1 MKIISHANIVPKA
14 EIDTMRIYADLGE
27 TTLST
32 AANAMPRLESSSACT
47 GTPRRLSVPKRR
59 GAWPARDRLN
69 IMRVVM

>member
-32 AANAMPRLESSSACT
+32 AANAMPRLESSSACI

-59 GAWPARDRLN
+59 GA
-69 IMRVVM
+69 